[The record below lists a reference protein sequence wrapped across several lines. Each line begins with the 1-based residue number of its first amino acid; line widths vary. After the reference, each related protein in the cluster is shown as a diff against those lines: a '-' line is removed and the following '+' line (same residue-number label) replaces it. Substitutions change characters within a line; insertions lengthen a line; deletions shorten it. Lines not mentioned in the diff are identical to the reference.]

1 MGTASS
7 RLTYVGFA
15 LWLLATGLPS
25 AADAAEQKVVIGGAQ
40 SLTPLAEKF
49 TTYFRRDHPDVE
61 VEIRRA
67 NSNYAVNAVR
77 KGELHIGLVSR
88 SLSDGEKF
96 EFYVESLGYDALV
109 MLSYSW
115 NSVAALSVEQLRHI
129 YLGKITNWKE
139 VGGEDKGIVPLTREA
154 TSALHKTFIESLFGP
169 RFQEQEEKAFV
180 LRASKEKVLR
190 TIKRIRGSVG
200 YGIVPMEEAEN
211 EGVKVLAVNG
221 KLPTNANVQ
230 HKLYPFTRPQ
240 FLISKHRPEGIAQEW
255 VLAFTRF
262 ASHSKGPK
270 ER

>member
-1 MGTASS
+1 MGTPSS

-25 AADAAEQKVVIGGAQ
+25 AADAAERKVVIGGAQ

-61 VEIRRA
+61 LEIRRA

-77 KGELHIGLVSR
+77 NGEFQIGLLSR
-88 SLSDGEKF
+88 SLSDREKF
-96 EFYVESLGYDALV
+96 EFYVETLGYDAVV

-129 YLGKITNWKE
+129 YLGKITNWNE

-154 TSALHKTFIESLFGP
+154 SSALHKIFIESLFGP
-169 RFQEQEEKAFV
+169 RFQEREKAFV

-190 TIKRIRGSVG
+190 TIKRIRGSLG
-200 YGIVPMEEAEN
+200 YGIVRMEEAET

-221 KLPTNANVQ
+221 KLPTTANVQ
-230 HKLYPFTRPQ
+230 QQLYPFTRPQ
-240 FLISKHRPEGIAQEW
+240 FLISKHRPEGVAHEW
-255 VLAFTRF
+255 VAGFTRF
-262 ASHSKGPK
+262 ASHSKDPK

>member
-1 MGTASS
+1 MGTHCS

-15 LWLLATGLPS
+15 LWLLAAGLPS
-25 AADAAEQKVVIGGAQ
+25 AAGGAERKVVIGGAQ

-49 TTYFRRDHPDVE
+49 TTYFRRNHPEVE
-61 VEIRRA
+61 LEIRRA

-77 KGELHIGLVSR
+77 KGEFQIGLLSR
-88 SLSDGEKF
+88 SLSDGEKS
-96 EFYVESLGYDALV
+96 EFHVESLGYDAV
-109 MLSYSW
+109 VVLSYSW

-169 RFQEQEEKAFV
+169 RFQEQEKAFV
-180 LRASKEKVLR
+180 LRANKEKVLR
-190 TIKRIRGSVG
+190 TIKRIRGSLG
-200 YGIVPMEEAEN
+200 YGIVRMEEAEN

-221 KLPTNANVQ
+221 KLPTTANVQ
-230 HKLYPFTRPQ
+230 QKLYPFTRPQ

-255 VLAFTRF
+255 MSGFTRF
-262 ASHSKGPK
+262 ASQSTDPKG
-270 ER
+270 R